1 MALKTETNLKEVSEQ
16 TEQLKALPDGKLNT
30 QNLAFPKS
38 EVINRPAGM
47 WPGSPTGTSPKPNRF
62 QQPPTT
68 IVQVTAKPAQQNFVG
83 QIT

>member
-38 EVINRPAGM
+38 EVIIRPAGM
-47 WPGSPTGTSPKPNRF
+47 
-62 QQPPTT
+62 
-68 IVQVTAKPAQQNFVG
+68 
-83 QIT
+83 